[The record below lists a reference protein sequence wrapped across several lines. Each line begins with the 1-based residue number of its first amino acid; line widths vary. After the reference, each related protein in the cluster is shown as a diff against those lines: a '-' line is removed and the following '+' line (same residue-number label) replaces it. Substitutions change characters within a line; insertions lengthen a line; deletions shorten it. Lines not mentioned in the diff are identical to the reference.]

1 MAKSYFYEIF
11 FVCLIIGR
19 YEEFNN
25 LKMVN
30 PNLKTMLAV
39 GGKNRIILQL
49 IIILGHLEVK

>member
-49 IIILGHLEVK
+49 IIILGI